1 MIQATGWADLCVR
14 DICWLVI
21 LKGQFVVVSLH
32 LDHVAWSMIRL
43 TRSLRLSKVEKQ
55 CFPNWYLEWL
65 KDAMKYQNVEAIILA
80 VDASLL
86 TTLHTDE
93 A

>member
-1 MIQATGWADLCVR
+1 MRQEDSST
-14 DICWLVI
+14 
-21 LKGQFVVVSLH
+21 VVLRSYR
-32 LDHVAWSMIRL
+32 SGRL
-43 TRSLRLSKVEKQ
+43 
-55 CFPNWYLEWL
+55 PNWYLEWL
-65 KDAMKYQNVEAIILA
+65 KDAMKYQSVEATILA